1 MITLLNIV
9 ELTYREINSHVN
21 STENKKINTNA
32 KKMLFDNGT
41 LFDYMFTKDE
51 NTVMKFYTLID
62 DIVDLD
68 AKYKEQARA
77 KVHEHYPNIKF
88 RVTED
93 QSKQSNALIVTMAK
107 LSEKKAELEKRLK
120 SAKIDITVMIQKEV
134 ADRLGANPGD
144 RLSGAITYSVAYY
157 AVAEKTLI
165 VPKDSFIPEPE
176 VTSEVI
182 KLNIRK
188 QKAVKV
194 NNEKVFF

>member
-107 LSEKKAELEKRLK
+107 LSEKKAELENR
-120 SAKIDITVMIQKEV
+120 
-134 ADRLGANPGD
+134 
-144 RLSGAITYSVAYY
+144 
-157 AVAEKTLI
+157 
-165 VPKDSFIPEPE
+165 
-176 VTSEVI
+176 
-182 KLNIRK
+182 
-188 QKAVKV
+188 
-194 NNEKVFF
+194 